1 MRAPKERFDFVHEF
15 LNRVFIDD
23 LHAKRVLSLANG
35 TLGVMTGAYLANNP
49 RALASACPI
58 KETARQAPVITP

>member
-15 LNRVFIDD
+15 LNRVFIED

-35 TLGVMTGAYLANNP
+35 ALGVMSGACLAV
-49 RALASACPI
+49 A
-58 KETARQAPVITP
+58 